1 MAPSSGPSRARH
13 VIEEHTGELA
23 IRLEAP
29 TLPAL
34 FEEAGRALSG
44 RMRGRALRGAPRAE
58 LGIAV
63 SAPDREALLVE
74 WLNELVFRAETEH
87 VLFTDFRVERLSDR
101 ELSATAL
108 GRRVGR
114 LRNPVKAATLHGLS
128 VAEGARGA
136 AATVILDV

>member
-1 MAPSSGPSRARH
+1 MATSSGPSGARH

-29 TLPAL
+29 TLREL
-34 FEEAGRALSG
+34 FEEAGRALSAT
-44 RMRGRALRGAPRAE
+44 MRGRSVKNLPRAE
-58 LGIAV
+58 VRIAV
-63 SAPDREALLVE
+63 AAPDREALLVE
-74 WLNELVFRAETEH
+74 WLNELVFRAESEH

-101 ELSATAL
+101 ELVATAG

-128 VAEGARGA
+128 VAEGAGGVG
-136 AATVILDV
+136 ATVVLDV